1 MSRLAALAEAVP
13 DMTGWRR
20 SFHAS
25 PELGFEEK
33 ETAAKVADLCR
44 GFGLDVATGIGG
56 TGIVATLHGRHG
68 QGVNIG
74 LRAELDALPMTE
86 TKPRPHASRHPGVMH
101 ACGHDG
107 HMAMLLG
114 AARALA
120 ADPDFAGTVRFIFQ
134 PAEEGL
140 GGARAM
146 LADGLFERFP
156 CDEIYAVHNC
166 DAPLGRVIVHHGAMA
181 AAADS
186 FEITLTGQG
195 GHAAE
200 PHRARSPLAAAARLL
215 LALESLPARVT
226 DARCPCVLTVASLN
240 AGSAF
245 NVIPDTARL
254 TGTVRALD
262 EDARATLEA
271 ALRRQA
277 AAIAEAE
284 GLSVD
289 VDYRSPFPVT
299 RNTHQEA
306 AHVIAAARDLFGE
319 AMVSIDPPA
328 EMGSEDFGFLLEQRP
343 GCCFLLGQG
352 DDEHRAVC
360 HDTAYEFN
368 DRLLEIGASL
378 WVRLVERRF
387 GCG

>member
-1 MSRLAALAEAVP
+1 
-13 DMTGWRR
+13 
-20 SFHAS
+20 
-25 PELGFEEK
+25 
-33 ETAAKVADLCR
+33 
-44 GFGLDVATGIGG
+44 
-56 TGIVATLHGRHG
+56 
-68 QGVNIG
+68 
-74 LRAELDALPMTE
+74 
-86 TKPRPHASRHPGVMH
+86 
-101 ACGHDG
+101 
-107 HMAMLLG
+107 MAMLLG

-120 ADPDFAGTVRFIFQ
+120 TDPGFAGTVRFIFQ

-166 DAPLGRVIVHHGAMA
+166 DAPLGQVIVHHGPMA

-186 FEITLTGQG
+186 FEITLSGRG

-200 PHRARSPLAAAARLL
+200 PHRARNPLPAAARLL
-215 LALESLPARVT
+215 LALESLPGRVT
-226 DARCPCVLTVASLN
+226 DARLPCVLTVAALN

-254 TGTVRALD
+254 SGTVRALD

-277 AAIAEAE
+277 AAIADAE
-284 GLSVD
+284 GLGVNI
-289 VDYRSPFPVT
+289 DYRSPFPVT
-299 RNTHQEA
+299 RNTHANAE
-306 AHVIAAARDLFGE
+306 HVIAAARELFG
-319 AMVSIDPPA
+319 AASVSVDPPA
-328 EMGSEDFGFLLEQRP
+328 EMGSEDFGFMLEERP

-352 DDEHRAVC
+352 DAEHRAVC
-360 HDTAYEFN
+360 HDTAYDFN
-368 DRLLEIGASL
+368 DRLLEIGAKL
-378 WVRLVERRF
+378 WVRLVERRL